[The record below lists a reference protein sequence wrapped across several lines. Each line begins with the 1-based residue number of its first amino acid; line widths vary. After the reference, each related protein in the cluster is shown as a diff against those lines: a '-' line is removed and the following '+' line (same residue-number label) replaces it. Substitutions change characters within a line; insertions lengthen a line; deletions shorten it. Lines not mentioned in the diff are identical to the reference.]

1 LSSSNSRFHSSIE
14 DFVAS
19 LIYGNIDVVFGDRL
33 ILNLTTYSF
42 SFCPR
47 ELNAFLREKSKSF
60 NIHELPVFRPE
71 EFVSSKDEK
80 LLLAKLKSEGKKGRI
95 IAGGT
100 GFYELARR
108 GYIPEV
114 KTVVSLME
122 LNLSYV
128 KSDSGRYIIG
138 ATTSLQNL
146 FDSQLFGKK
155 SGFEA
160 IDDALREIRPV
171 QVRNVATIGGEVC
184 ISVPIVDLPTAL
196 LACDAS
202 LRIISEKEERTLGLE
217 EFYIDAFL
225 TKLRYGEIVKEI
237 IVPKPQKDRDST
249 IRASAFVKFGR
260 TAYDFNLINCA
271 AALTCELS
279 TKKIKTIKIFL
290 GGIKRI
296 PIRANEVEERLENSI
311 PEDNRILDLVRVSF
325 SKTNLLP
332 SVHGSNEYKHE
343 LLPIIVRDCVMKAYG
358 RCFQDSLEG
367 PL

>member
-1 LSSSNSRFHSSIE
+1 
-14 DFVAS
+14 
-19 LIYGNIDVVFGDRL
+19 
-33 ILNLTTYSF
+33 
-42 SFCPR
+42 
-47 ELNAFLREKSKSF
+47 
-60 NIHELPVFRPE
+60 LPVFRPE

-114 KTVVSLME
+114 KTVVSLMG

-138 ATTSLQNL
+138 ATTALQKL
-146 FDSQLFGKK
+146 FDSQLFGKEP
-155 SGFEA
+155 GFKA
-160 IDDALREIRPV
+160 IDDALREIRPI
-171 QVRNVATIGGEVC
+171 QVRNVATVGGEVC

-196 LACDAS
+196 LACDTS
-202 LRIISEKEERTLGLE
+202 LSIISEKEERILRLE

-237 IVPKPQKDRDST
+237 IVPKRQNDRDSA
-249 IRASAFVKFGR
+249 IMASSFVKIGR

-271 AALTCELS
+271 AALSCERS
-279 TKKIKTIKIFL
+279 TKKIQTIKIFL

-296 PIRANEVEERLENSI
+296 PIRATEVEEKLANRV
-311 PEDNRILDLVRVSF
+311 PEENRILDLVRASF
-325 SKTNLLP
+325 SKTKLLP

-343 LLPIIVRDCVMKAYG
+343 LLPIIVRDCVMKAYR
-358 RCFQDSLEG
+358 RCYQNSLEG
-367 PL
+367 TL